1 MKLATGRIKSRPK
14 AFSYVLINAENI
26 RGDNELQKAF
36 CNKAKKN
43 PNYLMDTCVNNNGEI
58 SSWRSN
64 WQLKDGLLRAHFEFI
79 LAALLV
85 HFMSKK

>member
-36 CNKAKKN
+36 CNKAKK
-43 PNYLMDTCVNNNGEI
+43 I
-58 SSWRSN
+58 
-64 WQLKDGLLRAHFEFI
+64 QI
-79 LAALLV
+79 I
-85 HFMSKK
+85 

>member
-1 MKLATGRIKSRPK
+1 
-14 AFSYVLINAENI
+14 
-26 RGDNELQKAF
+26 
-36 CNKAKKN
+36 
-43 PNYLMDTCVNNNGEI
+43 MDTCVNNNGEI

-85 HFMSKK
+85 HFMSKMDLKSNAAKTELF